1 MNDKQTKKLAKQVG
15 KLQRMAGEINRQ
27 ATTFHVGSEELQRVD
42 GVVHLPLGTGILGGG
57 GEMYRVVD
65 SWLSLDDHGRFGR
78 GMHIFM
84 VPATRPNTL
93 TLASPDDFPAEEA
106 VTAVEPMP

>member
-1 MNDKQTKKLAKQVG
+1 MNDKQTKKLVNQVG
-15 KLQRMAGEINRQ
+15 DLHRMAGEINRQ
-27 ATTFHVGSEELQRVD
+27 TTTFHVGSEEVQHVD
-42 GVVHLPLGTGILGGG
+42 GVVHLPLGTGILGDG

-65 SWLSLDDHGRFGR
+65 SWLSLDDHGRFGH

-93 TLASPDDFPAEEA
+93 TLASPEDFPAEEA
-106 VTAVEPMP
+106 TAVVEPMP